1 MDTTKEIPIIFPLSS
16 QGRLNR
22 STAFIYPAVERFLST
37 RFFLLAFVYYSIFQ
51 SEFFPKEQSVEKKAN
66 FLLYMIY
73 GYLQK
78 FKKKFRNIA
87 EFSSYDSFYFWN
99 ILHRN
104 QSRKPIIL

>member
-37 RFFLLAFVYYSIFQ
+37 SFVLLAFVYYSIFQ

-78 FKKKFRNIA
+78 LKKKIPQYLQNSLLMIRFLFEI
-87 EFSSYDSFYFWN
+87 FYTVIKAAN
-99 ILHRN
+99 R
-104 QSRKPIIL
+104 